1 MNKKCFILSLF
12 IFFLSSFI
20 AYKIYMDKM
29 IYLSPSPEDL
39 GILNNNIVYRLDL
52 DGEIYFGIK
61 IIEECKK
68 YRSASMRIL
77 YDMNDTLFYFTNK
90 GILNSK
96 IIHLNQIVHT
106 LSLDIKNESENKV
119 ILKDK
124 DYNYT
129 ITMNGCDNMQIEITI
144 EHTLD
149 RGIIP
154 KRD

>member
-20 AYKIYMDKM
+20 AYKIYMDEM
-29 IYLSPSPEDL
+29 INLYTPPENL

-77 YDMNDTLFYFTNK
+77 DDMNDTLFYFTNK

-129 ITMNGCDNMQIEITI
+129 ITMNGCDNMQIEI
-144 EHTLD
+144 
-149 RGIIP
+149 R
-154 KRD
+154 K

>member
-20 AYKIYMDKM
+20 AYKIYMNKM
-29 IYLSPSPEDL
+29 IDLSPPSEDL

-129 ITMNGCDNMQIEITI
+129 ITMNGCDNMQIEI
-144 EHTLD
+144 
-149 RGIIP
+149 R
-154 KRD
+154 K

>member
-29 IYLSPSPEDL
+29 IHMYTPSESL

-77 YDMNDTLFYFTNK
+77 NDMNHTLFYFTNK

-129 ITMNGCDNMQIEITI
+129 ITMNGCDNMQIEI
-144 EHTLD
+144 
-149 RGIIP
+149 R
-154 KRD
+154 K